1 MRFRRVK
8 STNKSRKSSA
18 PLQNGEKKIDG
29 GANTNSRQV
38 APETHLGTVDYGKQS
53 YSFETSVGSSID
65 DTFFEAYPWL
75 DSDCDD
81 EFYSVNGD
89 LTPARSITSQ
99 SSKTIPPGSPKL
111 LTLGAILKAEPLKLP
126 SPQKKLADLLRESQD
141 DDSEVGGPDDLSRG
155 DSFRA
160 GQEAGRCCMPQ
171 LARAVSCNGRGKRN
185 K

>member
-38 APETHLGTVDYGKQS
+38 APETHLGTVDY
-53 YSFETSVGSSID
+53 GSSID